1 MSELDKL
8 FAQLT
13 RDAVGFHNQFDR
25 LAQLNTSSY
34 PPHNIIKL
42 NDSHFAIE
50 LACAGFSP
58 DEITI
63 ESQSN
68 TITVTGKKDY
78 SDPKEYVHR
87 GLAFRDFTKQFILGE
102 YIEVTRADFVNGLLV
117 IDLTQVVPE
126 EKKPKKIPIGSSKPV
141 LLNEVKQS

>member
-13 RDAVGFHNQFDR
+13 RDAIGIHSQFDR
-25 LAQLNTSSY
+25 IAQINTSTY
-34 PPHNIIKL
+34 PPHNIVKL
-42 NDSHFAIE
+42 NDSHFVIE

-63 ESQSN
+63 ESQNN
-68 TITVTGKKDY
+68 TLTIIGKKDY

-87 GLAFRDFTKQFILGE
+87 GLAFRDFTKQLMLGE
-102 YIEVTRADFVNGLLV
+102 YIEVTKADFSNGLLI
-117 IDLTQVVPE
+117 IDLMKSIPE
-126 EKKPKKIPIGSSKPV
+126 EKKPKKIPIGNSKPV
-141 LLNEVKQS
+141 LLNEVK